1 MTDAARSASAIRWW
15 PRSRNL
21 RKDGR
26 LAARNVVALALTLPF
41 LYPFYFLII
50 TAFKS
55 NKNYASNQLGLPHPV
70 VLTQFTSAWQ
80 SASLGRSLLN
90 STIAAGI
97 GALVTIVLSA
107 PAADWC
113 ARTRSRGKSVVLG
126 TVACI
131 WMIPMIIWIIPMF
144 VELSRAHM
152 TNNLLVLGVIYGVTN
167 TPLGLYLL
175 YAYLADAVPGE
186 IREAAV
192 VAGAKP
198 RHVFFMISLPIS
210 VPVLATIAVLAFVW
224 SWGDVLIAAVLLQ
237 SQSDW
242 TVTLA
247 ATSFVSRYGVSIQ
260 QEAAAAIISMLPMV
274 VIFAVGQRGIVK
286 GLTVGSGR

>member
-1 MTDAARSASAIRWW
+1 MTEHAPSIPVAGVL
-15 PRSRNL
+15 PRNRNV
-21 RKDGR
+21 RKDLR
-26 LAARNVVALALTLPF
+26 MVARNVAAIALTLPF
-41 LYPFYFLII
+41 LYPFYFLVV

-55 NKNYASNQLGLPHPV
+55 NQGYANDQLGLPHPLV
-70 VLTQFTSAWQ
+70 FTQFSSAWD
-80 SASLGRSLLN
+80 SGSLGSALFN
-90 STIAAGI
+90 STIAAGV
-97 GALVTIVLSA
+97 GALVAIVLSA

-113 ARTRSRGKSVVLG
+113 ARTRSRTKTIVLG

-152 TNNLLVLGVIYGVTN
+152 TNNLLVLGFIYGVTN

-186 IREAAV
+186 IREAAIV
-192 VAGAKP
+192 SGAKP
-198 RHVFFMISLPIS
+198 RHIFFMISLPIS
-210 VPVLATIAVLAFVW
+210 LPVLVTIAVLAFVW

-237 SQSDW
+237 SQHDW
-242 TVTLA
+242 TVTLS

-274 VIFAVGQRGIVK
+274 AIFAVGQRGIVK
-286 GLTVGSGR
+286 GLTVGSGK

>member
-1 MTDAARSASAIRWW
+1 MSDGTQSAVAVRRRQGSRSMGRQS
-15 PRSRNL
+15 
-21 RKDGR
+21 R
-26 LAARNVVALALTLPF
+26 LAVRNIVALALCVPF

-55 NKNYASNQLGLPHPV
+55 SQNYANNRLGLPHPFV
-70 VLTQFTSAWQ
+70 FTQFTSAWQ
-80 SASLGRSLLN
+80 SGNLGRSLLN

-97 GALVTIVLSA
+97 GAVVTIALSA

-126 TVACI
+126 VVACI
-131 WMIPMIIWIIPMF
+131 WMIPTIIWIIPMF
-144 VELSRAHM
+144 VELSRLHM
-152 TNNLLVLGVIYGVTN
+152 TNSLLVLGVLYGVTN

-186 IREAAV
+186 IREAAI

-198 RHVFFMISLPIS
+198 RHVFFQITLPIS

-224 SWGDVLIAAVLLQ
+224 GWGDVLIAAVLLQ
-237 SQSDW
+237 SQSAW

-274 VIFAVGQRGIVK
+274 AIFVVGQRGIVR